1 MFPFIHMRHRAEA
14 RTDRSTDRPRF
25 GVFGILL
32 LALVTVLGA
41 GGSTARLAHAQGAV
55 TAVEV
60 DVDALVKRARPSML
74 TVVARR
80 TIVTR
85 SHTPGQPPTKR
96 THSRMGSGVAVGTD
110 EILTTASVVLA
121 SNRIIVVTDNGLQ
134 VEAQLVGMDPIRNIA
149 LLRAPRLQLSPVKF
163 ASRAPQ
169 LGDWVVTLGSSYRA
183 QPTQSVGHVSSRYR
197 EPRTSLL
204 QLTNEVFPGNSGG
217 AALNTRGELIG
228 LVQGE
233 LGAPEAPGRR
243 GADSERRP
251 SGMSFVIP
259 SEDIV
264 PVHRSLKAEGRV
276 HLGYFGVST
285 RGAFVESES
294 EPGVRI
300 PIGAIV
306 EATQPGGPAE
316 KVGLRKGDLI
326 VAYDGERVEYPEQLA
341 RWVAATPPGTVVT
354 LVWAR
359 NDMQRTGRVS
369 IGESHES
376 IPSWMRLEADD
387 APVAAGASGAPSG
400 TNGAA
405 PARIRGIEDEIRRLN
420 RELGRLREQ
429 QDSVR

>member
-1 MFPFIHMRHRAEA
+1 MLPLFFQRHRAEA
-14 RTDRSTDRPRF
+14 RTDRETGRPRF
-25 GVFGILL
+25 GVFGIVL
-32 LALVTVLGA
+32 LALVCAFAA
-41 GGSTARLAHAQGAV
+41 GGPLQRDARAQSAV

-74 TVVARR
+74 TVVAQR
-80 TIVTR
+80 TVTTR
-85 SHTPGQPPTKR
+85 SRTAGQGPARR
-96 THSRMGSGVAVGTD
+96 THSRIGSGVAVGAD
-110 EILTTASVVLA
+110 EILTTASVVLG
-121 SNRIIVVTDNGLQ
+121 SNKVFVITDNGLQ
-134 VEAQLVGMDPIRNIA
+134 VEAVVVGMDPIRNIA
-149 LLRAPRLQLSPVKF
+149 LVRAPRLQLSPVRF

-217 AALNTRGELIG
+217 AALNTRGELVG

-276 HLGYFGVST
+276 RLGYFGVST

-306 EATQPGGPAE
+306 EGTQAGGPAE
-316 KVGLRKGDLI
+316 KLGLRKGDLI

-341 RWVAATPPGTVVT
+341 RWVAATPPGTVVS

-359 NDMQRTGRVS
+359 NDMQRSGRVAV
-369 IGESHES
+369 GESRET
-376 IPSWMRLEADD
+376 IPSWMRVEGDE
-387 APVAAGASGAPSG
+387 APVASGAAGAG
-400 TNGAA
+400 T
-405 PARIRGIEDEIRRLN
+405 ARIKGIEDEIRRLN
-420 RELGRLREQ
+420 RELGRLRST